1 MRDDIVSYF
10 HTNSA
15 AFFAAVREHILVSLA
30 AFLVAF
36 VIAVPT
42 ACLSVKYRRLGARL
56 AGGFQ
61 ALRIVPSLAVLLLL
75 LPILGIGYRP
85 AVVALTLLAIPPI
98 LLNAIAGL
106 DSVPPFMM
114 ETAAAVGMTRRESW
128 LKVKLPLAMP
138 LVLAGCK
145 IAAIE
150 IIASATLAA
159 KIGAG
164 GLGEIIFTGLGLN
177 RPGLLVVGGAAVA
190 ALSLSGSVLFT
201 IVERA
206 FFRHGTA

>member
-190 ALSLSGSVLFT
+190 ALSLSGAFLFT